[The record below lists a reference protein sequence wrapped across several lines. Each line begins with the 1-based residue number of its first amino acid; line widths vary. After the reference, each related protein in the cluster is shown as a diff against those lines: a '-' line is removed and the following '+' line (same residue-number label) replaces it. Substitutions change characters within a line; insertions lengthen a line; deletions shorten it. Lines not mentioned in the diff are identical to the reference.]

1 MEYKDK
7 SIGRWVSMLYRYGQS
22 YLEHELMAYN
32 IGSGQF
38 SFLMVL
44 LHQDGI
50 RQECLASSLNIDKGT
65 TARAMKKL
73 EESGYVSR
81 QVDPEDK
88 RANIIYVTPKALT
101 IKPVLIDIS
110 SKWTE
115 TITSG
120 FTPQE
125 NEQVILLLQ
134 KMSQNALSLMKMP
147 EE

>member
-1 MEYKDK
+1 MEYRDR

-22 YLEHELMAYN
+22 YLEHELMPYH

-38 SFLMVL
+38 TFLMAL
-44 LHQDGI
+44 LHQDGV
-50 RQECLASSLNIDKGT
+50 RQESLASKLNIDKGT
-65 TARAMKKL
+65 TARALKKL
-73 EESGYVSR
+73 EESGYISR

-88 RANIIYVTPKALT
+88 RANIIYLTPKAIM

-110 SKWTE
+110 LKWTE

-125 NEQVILLLQ
+125 NEQMILLLQ
-134 KMSQNALSLMKMP
+134 RMSQNAFSFMKMHK
-147 EE
+147 E

>member
-1 MEYKDK
+1 
-7 SIGRWVSMLYRYGQS
+7 MLYRYGQS
-22 YLEHELMAYN
+22 YLEHKLKAYN

-38 SFLMVL
+38 TFLMAL

-50 RQECLASSLNIDKGT
+50 RQESLASRLNIDKGT

-73 EESGYVSR
+73 EESGYISR
-81 QVDPEDK
+81 QVDPKDK

-101 IKPVLIDIS
+101 LKPVLIDIS
-110 SKWTE
+110 LQWTE

-134 KMSQNALSLMKMP
+134 RMSENAFSLMKMP